1 MEARRRIMGNYSK
14 YRYVNTVIG
23 GTGGLVVPNGTTA
36 ERESSVA
43 EGTLRYNTDLGL
55 IEQYNALG
63 WQSVDAPP
71 TITNIAGTIN
81 ESTNSTI
88 TITGSNFKTGAI
100 VSIEGAAVGGI
111 PRPLSSTFVS
121 TSTLT
126 AATNA
131 TAVNYVGGAAFDV
144 KVVNP
149 SGLSGTLSPAGVID
163 RDPVWSTAAGTYTVF
178 DGSRNE
184 TLTFVA
190 ADPDGSTITY
200 SLLSGSLPNGSI
212 LNTSTGAVSG
222 FNAVSSD
229 TSSTFTLRATSS
241 FGDQTADRSFTI
253 LVRAPIVQS
262 FTATGA
268 STFSVPTGVTAVE
281 VLVVAGGSV
290 GGNQHGGGGG
300 AGGLIFRPGF
310 PVTPGGSIPLT
321 VGAGGTGM
329 PSAGSNGYWSIPQAQ
344 GKDSNFGTL
353 VAKGGG
359 IGPSHSGAANGLPGN
374 PGGSGGG
381 GNSDPSGAPPGG
393 TGTQPSQP
401 GDSGSFGFGNSGGA
415 GRPGS
420 AFPNWVGGGGGGAG
434 AAGQPAP
441 GGQAGNG
448 GVGRAYSIS
457 GSSVFYAGG
466 GGGGQHQSVNG
477 SSGFGGNGGGG
488 AGNRSGHNSTNNAHP
503 GPRGQGGTANRGGGG
518 GGSSSG
524 GVNTTDPGGSG
535 IVIVKY

>member
-23 GTGGLVVPNGTTA
+23 GTGGMVVPTGTTA
-36 ERESSVA
+36 EREAGVA

-81 ESTNSTI
+81 ENTNSTI

-131 TAVNYVGGAAFDV
+131 AAVNYVGGASFDI
-144 KVVNP
+144 KVANP
-149 SGLSGTLSPAGVID
+149 SGLSGALSPAGIID
-163 RDPVWSTAAGTYTVF
+163 RDPVWSTPAGTYSVF
-178 DGSRNE
+178 DSSR
-184 TLTFVA
+184 TVVLSFTA
-190 ADPDGSTITY
+190 ADPDGGTITY
-200 SLLSGSLPNGSI
+200 SLLSGSLPSGST

-222 FNAVSSD
+222 FNAVASD

-241 FGDQTADRSFTI
+241 VGPQTADRSFTI

-262 FTATGA
+262 FTAEGSA
-268 STFSVPTGVTAVE
+268 TFSVPTGVTAVE
-281 VLVVAGGSV
+281 VLVVAGGGT

-310 PVTPGGSIPLT
+310 PVTPGGSVAVT
-321 VGAGGTGM
+321 VGRGGIGM
-329 PSAGSNGYWSIPQAQ
+329 PTANSSAGYGTNTDGL
-344 GKDSNFGTL
+344 DSVFGTL
-353 VAKGGG
+353 TARGGG
-359 IGPSHSGAANGLPGN
+359 VGPAHVSVASGLPGR

-381 GNSDPSGAPPGG
+381 GNSEPGGTPPGG

-401 GDSGSFGFGNSGGA
+401 GDSGTFGFGFPGGN
-415 GRPGS
+415 GLPGPG
-420 AFPNWVGGGGGGAG
+420 FPNWVGGGGGGAG
-434 AAGQPAP
+434 AAGTGAP
-441 GGQAGNG
+441 GAHAGNG

-466 GGGGQHQSVNG
+466 GGGGQHGGGVSG
-477 SSGFGGNGGGG
+477 SFGLGGNGGGG
-488 AGNRSGHNSTNNAHP
+488 DGNRTAHNSTNNFP
-503 GPRGQGGTANRGGGG
+503 GPRGAGGVANRGGGA

-524 GVNTTDPGGSG
+524 GVTQTSPGGSG
-535 IVIVKY
+535 IVIVRY